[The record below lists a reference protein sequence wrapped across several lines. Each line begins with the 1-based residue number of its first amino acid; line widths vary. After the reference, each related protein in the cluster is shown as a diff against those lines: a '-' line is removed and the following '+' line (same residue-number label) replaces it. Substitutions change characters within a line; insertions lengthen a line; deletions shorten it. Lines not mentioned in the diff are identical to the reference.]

1 MSEKERKELI
11 FQNYKKYQYKI
22 TDEQKNLINEINTFR
37 DDNDIPKL
45 KFDKVNKIPE
55 FIIEKPSEMIL
66 FPEENI
72 FEISNK
78 KYWFKYPIGE
88 FEKKFKNNDVN
99 IINILLKDN
108 LNYIQIVTEKENEYL
123 LIFEKTFNASNRIE
137 FAIEDNNSER
147 FEFNEI
153 LRLNK

>member
-11 FQNYKKYQYKI
+11 LQNYKKYQYKI

-45 KFDKVNKIPE
+45 KFDKENKIPE

-78 KYWFKYPIGE
+78 KYLFKYPIGE

-137 FAIEDNNSER
+137 FVIEDNNSER
-147 FEFNEI
+147 IEFNEI